1 MEDADFNEF
10 FDELDDQET
19 EKIIKFLVDAGAAEW
34 DGMGI
39 DGERLYKFNMEILN
53 KVMPSLHDQIMEDID
68 ETMIDLFQK
77 DLVNVEYNENLEAI
91 FKISE
96 QGKEVLKELGI
107 DYLFDDEK

>member
-1 MEDADFNEF
+1 
-10 FDELDDQET
+10 
-19 EKIIKFLVDAGAAEW
+19 
-34 DGMGI
+34 
-39 DGERLYKFNMEILN
+39 MEILN